1 MKNAIA
7 LTVTAILLAS
17 CGEDP
22 VSTHSTD
29 NPNVPVGVLFE
40 TDGCKVYR
48 FKDAGRFVYFSNC
61 IGTTTSFHY
70 ENCGKGCTKSVPISV
85 PTGVAP

>member
-1 MKNAIA
+1 MKSILA
-7 LTVTAILLAS
+7 LLLAAAVLAS

-22 VSTHSTD
+22 VSRQSTD
-29 NPNVPVGVLFE
+29 NPNVPVAVLFE

-61 IGTTTSFHY
+61 TGTTTSFNP
-70 ENCGKGCTKSVPISV
+70 EACGKGCTKAVPISV
-85 PTGVAP
+85 TTEAKP